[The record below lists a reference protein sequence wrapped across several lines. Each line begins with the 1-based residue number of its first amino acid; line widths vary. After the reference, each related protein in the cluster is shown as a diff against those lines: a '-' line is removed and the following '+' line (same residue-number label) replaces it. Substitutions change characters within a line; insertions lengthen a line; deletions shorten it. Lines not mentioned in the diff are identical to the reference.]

1 MVNSLIEYDKLS
13 EAFNEM
19 LHVLA
24 EDKKLTDEE
33 KLEILKEVPLN
44 KEINR

>member
-19 LHVLA
+19 LHALA
-24 EDKKLTDEE
+24 EDEKLTDEE
-33 KLEILKEVPLN
+33 KLEILKE
-44 KEINR
+44 K

>member
-24 EDKKLTDEE
+24 EDKN
-33 KLEILKEVPLN
+33 LKE
-44 KEINR
+44 K